1 MENITKKEI
10 DKVVG
15 KVIKEFRVKQGL
27 IQEELAEKLNT
38 SQKYISR
45 IESGSSGL
53 GDVILI
59 KCLNELE
66 ITPNAL
72 YAEFMTNENIKKQ
85 IQISKDISMLPE
97 NKLDFLID
105 FIEILK
111 KIPMGT
117 ENIGNK

>member
-1 MENITKKEI
+1 MDNLTKKEI

-15 KVIKEFRVKQGL
+15 RVIKEFRVKQGL
-27 IQEELAEKLNT
+27 IQDELADKLNT

-45 IESGSSGL
+45 IENGSSGL

-59 KCLNELE
+59 RCLNELG
-66 ITPNAL
+66 IAPNTL

-85 IQISKDISMLPE
+85 IQISKDISTLTE

-105 FIEILK
+105 FITLLK
-111 KIPMGT
+111 DMR
-117 ENIGNK
+117 

>member
-1 MENITKKEI
+1 M
-10 DKVVG
+10 
-15 KVIKEFRVKQGL
+15 
-27 IQEELAEKLNT
+27 
-38 SQKYISR
+38 
-45 IESGSSGL
+45 
-53 GDVILI
+53 
-59 KCLNELE
+59 LNELE
-66 ITPNAL
+66 ITPNVL

-111 KIPMGT
+111 KIPMGK